1 MARLPKVGL
10 DYFALDVDFL
20 SHTKIRKIM
29 RACGLK
35 SITVLIKLLSNIYK
49 YKGYYIEWNEDECF
63 AIADDVGIAE
73 RAVQEI
79 VNKALNVGLF
89 NSEMYRNYKIL
100 TSDRIQ
106 QQYFDAVSKR
116 KSVEYD
122 ARFALISL
130 KDAKNVINVDINR
143 IDSVINPQSKVKESR
158 VKESRVKDSN
168 TYIVEKDE
176 RQTENETE
184 NEQTNNTCTEVIEYL
199 NLKAQTRYRSS
210 TPKTKQLIRARLS
223 EGFILADFKIVID
236 NKVSDW
242 KGTEWEKFLR
252 PETLF
257 GTKFEGYLNARR
269 TVQKS
274 TNKNADLYAR
284 ALAKAREIDER
295 QS

>member
-1 MARLPKVGL
+1 MARMPKIGL
-10 DYFALDVDFL
+10 DFFGLDVNFL
-20 SHTKIRKIM
+20 SHIKVRRIV

-35 SITVLIKLLSNIYK
+35 SVPVLIQLLSNIYK

-63 AIADDVGIAE
+63 AIADDIGIAE

-79 VNKALNVGLF
+79 VNKSLQVGLF
-89 NSEMYRNYKIL
+89 NSEMFNNYGIL
-100 TSDRIQ
+100 TSERIQ
-106 QQYFDAVSKR
+106 DQYFTAVSKR
-116 KSVEYD
+116 KSVDYD

-130 KDAKNVINVDINR
+130 KNVKNAVNVGINR
-143 IDSVINPQSKVKESR
+143 IDSVINPQSKVKESK
-158 VKESRVKDSN
+158 VKESTK
-168 TYIVEKDE
+168 YIVEKDE
-176 RQTENETE
+176 RQTESKAE

-223 EGFILADFKIVID
+223 EGFILDDFKIVID

-257 GTKFEGYLNARR
+257 GTKFEGYLNARQ

>member
-1 MARLPKVGL
+1 MARLAKVGL
-10 DYFALDVDFL
+10 DYFALDVNFL
-20 SHTKIRKIM
+20 SHIKIRKIM
-29 RACGLK
+29 RACGLQ
-35 SITVLIKLLSNIYK
+35 SIPVLVQLLSNIYK
-49 YKGYYIEWNEDECF
+49 YKGYYIEWNSDECF
-63 AIADDVGIAE
+63 VIADDVGVAE
-73 RAVQEI
+73 RAVLEI
-79 VNKALNVGLF
+79 VEKSLQVGLF
-89 NSEMYRNYKIL
+89 NSEMFEKYKIL
-100 TSDRIQ
+100 TSERIQ
-106 QQYFDAVSKR
+106 DQYFAAVSKR

-130 KDAKNVINVDINR
+130 KNVKNVINVDINR
-143 IDSVINPQSKVKESR
+143 IDSVINQQSKVKDSK
-158 VKESRVKDSN
+158 VKDSRVKDSN

-176 RQTENETE
+176 QQTENETE
-184 NEQTNNTCTEVIEYL
+184 NEQTNNTCLEVIEYL
-199 NLKAQTRYRSS
+199 NLKAQTRYRAS

-223 EGFILADFKIVID
+223 EGFILDDFKIVID

-257 GTKFEGYLNARR
+257 GTKFEGYLNARQ
-269 TVQKS
+269 TIQKS

>member
-1 MARLPKVGL
+1 MARLAKVGL

-20 SHTKIRKIM
+20 SHIKIRKIM

-35 SITVLIKLLSNIYK
+35 SITVLIQLLSSIYK

-122 ARFALISL
+122 GRFALISL

-143 IDSVINPQSKVKESR
+143 IDSVINPQSKVKESK
-158 VKESRVKDSN
+158 VEDSN
-168 TYIVEKDE
+168 KYIVEKDE
-176 RQTENETE
+176 RQTESKAE
-184 NEQTNNTCTEVIEYL
+184 NEQTNNTCLEVIEYL
-199 NLKAQTRYRSS
+199 NMKAQTRYRTS

-223 EGFILADFKIVID
+223 EGFILDDFKIVID
-236 NKVSDW
+236 NKCADW

-257 GTKFEGYLNARR
+257 GTKFEGYLNARQ

>member
-73 RAVQEI
+73 RAVLEI

-89 NSEMYRNYKIL
+89 NSEMYQNYKIL

-122 ARFALISL
+122 GRFALISL
-130 KDAKNVINVDINR
+130 ENVKNVINVDINR
-143 IDSVINPQSKVKESR
+143 IDSVINPQSKVKESK
-158 VKESRVKDSN
+158 VEDSN

-176 RQTENETE
+176 RKTENETE
-184 NEQTNNTCTEVIEYL
+184 NEQTNTICTEVVEYL
-199 NLKAQTRYRSS
+199 NMKAQTRYRAS

-223 EGFILADFKIVID
+223 EGFVLDDFKIVID
-236 NKVSDW
+236 NKCADW

-257 GTKFEGYLNARR
+257 GTKFEGYLNARQ

>member
-89 NSEMYRNYKIL
+89 NSEMYLSYKIL

-122 ARFALISL
+122 GRFALISL

-143 IDSVINPQSKVKESR
+143 IDSVINPQSK

-223 EGFILADFKIVID
+223 EGFILDDFKIVVD
-236 NKVSDW
+236 NKCADW

-257 GTKFEGYLNARR
+257 GTKFEGYLNARQ

-274 TNKNADLYAR
+274 TNKNADLYAK

>member
-89 NSEMYRNYKIL
+89 NSEMYLSYKIL

-122 ARFALISL
+122 GRFALISL

-143 IDSVINPQSKVKESR
+143 IDSVINPQSKVKES
-158 VKESRVKDSN
+158 KVKDS
-168 TYIVEKDE
+168 TKYIVEKDE
-176 RQTENETE
+176 RQTESKAE

-199 NLKAQTRYRSS
+199 NLKAQTRYRAS

-223 EGFILADFKIVID
+223 EGFILDDFKIVID
-236 NKVSDW
+236 NKCADW

-257 GTKFEGYLNARR
+257 GTKFEGYLNARQ

>member
-1 MARLPKVGL
+1 MARLAKVGL

-20 SHTKIRKIM
+20 SHIKIRKIM

-122 ARFALISL
+122 GRFALISL

-143 IDSVINPQSKVKESR
+143 IDSVINQQSKVKESK
-158 VKESRVKDSN
+158 VKESKVKDSN

-176 RQTENETE
+176 QQTESKAE
-184 NEQTNNTCTEVIEYL
+184 NEQTNNTCTEIIEYL
-199 NLKAQTRYRSS
+199 NMKAQTRYRSS

-223 EGFILADFKIVID
+223 EGFVLDDFKIVID

-242 KGTEWEKFLR
+242 KGTEFEKFLR

-257 GTKFEGYLNARR
+257 GTKFEGYLNARQ

>member
-1 MARLPKVGL
+1 MARMPKIGL
-10 DYFALDVDFL
+10 DFFGLDVNFL
-20 SHTKIRKIM
+20 SHIKVRRIV

-35 SITVLIKLLSNIYK
+35 SVPVLIQLLSNIYK

-63 AIADDVGIAE
+63 AIADDIGIAE

-79 VNKALNVGLF
+79 VNKSLQVGLF
-89 NSEMYRNYKIL
+89 NSEMFNNYGIL
-100 TSDRIQ
+100 TSERIQ
-106 QQYFDAVSKR
+106 DQYFTAVSKR
-116 KSVEYD
+116 KSVDYD

-130 KDAKNVINVDINR
+130 KNVKNAINVDINR
-143 IDSVINPQSKVKESR
+143 IDSVINQQSKVKDSK
-158 VKESRVKDSN
+158 VKDSRVKDSN

-176 RQTENETE
+176 QQTENETE
-184 NEQTNNTCTEVIEYL
+184 NEQTNNTCTEIIEYL
-199 NLKAQTRYRSS
+199 NLKAQTRYRTS
-210 TPKTKQLIRARLS
+210 TPKTKQLIHARLA
-223 EGFILADFKIVID
+223 EGFILDDFKIVID
-236 NKVSDW
+236 KKVTDW

-257 GTKFEGYLNARR
+257 GTKFEGYLNARQ

>member
-1 MARLPKVGL
+1 MPKIGL
-10 DYFALDVDFL
+10 DFFGLDVNFL
-20 SHTKIRKIM
+20 SHIKIRRIV

-35 SITVLIKLLSNIYK
+35 SVPVLIQLLSNIYK
-49 YKGYYIEWNEDECF
+49 YKGYYIEWSEDECF

-79 VNKALNVGLF
+79 VAKSLQVGLF
-89 NSEMYRNYKIL
+89 NSEMFNNYGIL
-100 TSDRIQ
+100 TSERIQ
-106 QQYFDAVSKR
+106 DQYFTAVSKR
-116 KSVEYD
+116 KSVDYD

-130 KDAKNVINVDINR
+130 KNVKNAINVDINR
-143 IDSVINPQSKVKESR
+143 IDSVINPQSKVKESK
-158 VKESRVKDSN
+158 VEDS
-168 TYIVEKDE
+168 TKYIVEKDK
-176 RQTENETE
+176 RQTENE
-184 NEQTNNTCTEVIEYL
+184 QTSDICTEVIEYL
-199 NLKAQTRYRSS
+199 NLKAQTRYRAS
-210 TPKTKQLIRARLS
+210 TPKTKQLIRARLA
-223 EGFILADFKIVID
+223 EGFILDDFKIVID

-257 GTKFEGYLNARR
+257 GTKFEGYLNARQ

-284 ALAKAREIDER
+284 ALAKAREIDES

>member
-1 MARLPKVGL
+1 MARLAKVGL

-20 SHTKIRKIM
+20 SHIKIRKIM

-63 AIADDVGIAE
+63 AIADDVGLAE

-79 VNKALNVGLF
+79 VNKSLQVGLF
-89 NSEMYRNYKIL
+89 NSEMYQNYQIL
-100 TSDRIQ
+100 TSERIQ
-106 QQYFDAVSKR
+106 RQYFDAVSKR

-130 KDAKNVINVDINR
+130 KDVKNVINVDINR
-143 IDSVINPQSKVKESR
+143 IDSVINPQSK

>member
-89 NSEMYRNYKIL
+89 NSEMYLSYKIL

-122 ARFALISL
+122 GRFALISL

-143 IDSVINPQSKVKESR
+143 IDSVINPQSKVKES
-158 VKESRVKDSN
+158 KVKDSN

-176 RQTENETE
+176 RQTENGTE
-184 NEQTNNTCTEVIEYL
+184 SEQTNNTCTEVIEYL
-199 NLKAQTRYRSS
+199 NLKAQTRYRTS
-210 TPKTKQLIRARLS
+210 TPKTKRLIRARLS
-223 EGFILADFKIVID
+223 EGFILDDFKIVID
-236 NKVSDW
+236 NKCADW

-257 GTKFEGYLNARR
+257 GTKFEGYLNARQ

-274 TNKNADLYAR
+274 TNKNADLYVR

>member
-1 MARLPKVGL
+1 MARMPKIGL
-10 DYFALDVDFL
+10 DFFGLDVNFL
-20 SHTKIRKIM
+20 SHIKVRRIV

-35 SITVLIKLLSNIYK
+35 SVPVLIQLLSNIYK

-63 AIADDVGIAE
+63 AIADDIGIAE

-79 VNKALNVGLF
+79 VNKSLQVGLF
-89 NSEMYRNYKIL
+89 NSEMFNNYGIL
-100 TSDRIQ
+100 TSERIQ
-106 QQYFDAVSKR
+106 DQYPTAVSKR
-116 KSVEYD
+116 KSVDYD

-130 KDAKNVINVDINR
+130 KNVKNAVNVGINR
-143 IDSVINPQSKVKESR
+143 IDSVINPQSKVKESK
-158 VKESRVKDSN
+158 VKESTK
-168 TYIVEKDE
+168 YIVEKDE
-176 RQTENETE
+176 RQTESKAE

-223 EGFILADFKIVID
+223 EGFILDDFKIVID

-257 GTKFEGYLNARR
+257 GTKFEGYLNARQ

>member
-1 MARLPKVGL
+1 MARMPKIGL
-10 DYFALDVDFL
+10 DFFGLDVNFL
-20 SHTKIRKIM
+20 SHIKIRRIV

-35 SITVLIKLLSNIYK
+35 SVPVLIQLLSNIYK

-63 AIADDVGIAE
+63 AIADDIGIAE

-79 VNKALNVGLF
+79 VNKSLQVGLF
-89 NSEMYRNYKIL
+89 NSEMFNNYGIL
-100 TSDRIQ
+100 TSERIQ
-106 QQYFDAVSKR
+106 DQYFTAVSKR
-116 KSVEYD
+116 KSVDYD

-130 KDAKNVINVDINR
+130 KNVKNAINVDINR
-143 IDSVINPQSKVKESR
+143 IDSVMNTQSKVKESK
-158 VKESRVKDSN
+158 VEDS
-168 TYIVEKDE
+168 TKYIVEKDK
-176 RQTENETE
+176 RQTENE
-184 NEQTNNTCTEVIEYL
+184 QTSDICTEVIEYL
-199 NLKAQTRYRSS
+199 NLKAQTRYRAS
-210 TPKTKQLIRARLS
+210 TPKTKQLIRARLA
-223 EGFILADFKIVID
+223 EGFILDDFKIVID

-257 GTKFEGYLNARR
+257 GTKFEGYLNARQ

-284 ALAKAREIDER
+284 ALAKAREIDES